1 MIKND
6 QLRQRL
12 KELTSAV
19 SVDDCVRDL
28 DLQALQLGKAINLM
42 QQELDTREIES
53 NILLKEIARSTM
65 DN

>member
-1 MIKND
+1 LIKND